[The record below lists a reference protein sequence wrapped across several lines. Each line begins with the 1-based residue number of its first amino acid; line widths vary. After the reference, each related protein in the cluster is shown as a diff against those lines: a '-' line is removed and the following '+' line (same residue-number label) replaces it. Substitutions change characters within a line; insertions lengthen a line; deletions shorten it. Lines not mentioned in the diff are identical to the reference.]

1 MTVHRI
7 TLPDVMR
14 GREPRTILWDDV
26 AGTVDGDHF
35 VVRRLR
41 ERLAEPPPLV
51 QPCVIGSRTLR
62 DPAHDPGD
70 FKALLTTVM
79 QCPSAWSYDDLPEP
93 LRSAETPAWDVNP
106 LPEGAL
112 A

>member
-35 VVRRLR
+35 NVRALR
-41 ERLAEPPPLV
+41 EDLAKPTPLV
-51 QPCVIGSRTLR
+51 LPHIIGTLTLR

-70 FKALLTTVM
+70 FKALLGRVM
-79 QCPSAWSYDDLPEP
+79 QCPSAWSDDDLPEP
-93 LRSAETPAWDVNP
+93 LRSAKQPAWDVNP